1 MFKKTNSFIAG
12 VAVTLV
18 FTMMVGVATYVPMRT
33 VAKAFGE
40 SMDEP
45 MQLANLGFDTHYSPL
60 SDINSDRIVEKKLD
74 KNNIENNGIVFEK
87 TTGYEKAVATHDFS
101 KLLIDEK
108 GNYLTAGQIEQADGY
123 QDICIVKYDSNGKE
137 INRHTYGGSDFD
149 TVHEAKYNPQMGLVI
164 AGISQ
169 SKDGDFANDSN
180 SPFVACIDAQTLKI
194 KWVYPVQIADSV
206 YHVTD
211 HAVFVVHNESK
222 CYRGTGDSK
231 PSLVK
236 LNNQGLKVWQTEPL
250 EQRIHSIAE
259 LNDGKIIV
267 VQTFINNGGAITCY
281 SKNGEKL
288 SKMKADSYGDIAP
301 TDDGGFMIVS
311 VRNKKT
317 VPQPMYISSIWYDT
331 ETVVTKYDHLFNL
344 QWRKTYD
351 SVKDAVG
358 MDKVIPQSDG
368 SIIIDVT

>member
-1 MFKKTNSFIAG
+1 MLRKTKGFIAG
-12 VAVTLV
+12 VAVTFV
-18 FTMMVGVATYVPMRT
+18 FTMMVSVTTYVPMPT
-33 VAKAFGE
+33 IAKAF
-40 SMDEP
+40 MDEP
-45 MQLANLGFDTHYSPL
+45 SQLADLGLETHYSPL
-60 SDINSDRIVEKKLD
+60 SDINNHRIIEKKLD
-74 KNNIENNGIVFEK
+74 KNKIENNGMLFEK
-87 TTGYEKAVATHDFS
+87 TTGYEKTVATHDFS

-108 GNYLTAGQIEQADGY
+108 GNYLTAGQVEQAGGY
-123 QDICIVKYDSNGKE
+123 QDIGIVKYDSNGNE
-137 INRHTYGGSDFD
+137 INRQTYGGSDFD
-149 TVHEAKYNPQMGLVI
+149 TVHEAKYNPKMGLVI

-169 SKDGDFANDSN
+169 SKDGDFANDFN

-211 HAVFVVHNESK
+211 NAVFVVHNESE
-222 CYRGTGDSK
+222 CYSGTGYSK

-236 LNNQGLKVWQTEPL
+236 LNNQGLKVWQTDPL

-259 LNDGKIIV
+259 LNDGRIIV
-267 VQTFINNGGAITCY
+267 VQTFINNGGEITCY

-288 SKMKADSYGDIAP
+288 SKMNAASYGDITP
-301 TDDGGFMIVS
+301 TADGGFMIVS

-344 QWRKTYD
+344 EWRKTYD
-351 SVKDAVG
+351 SIKNAVG

-368 SIIIDVT
+368 SIIIDVK